1 MTCHARSS
9 PKINSQCAISATR
22 PRTGNT
28 DEPFSPGAS
37 LRELAVPVPVYVYV
51 YVARGA
57 EISQQASMPRRLRL
71 RLR

>member
-37 LRELAVPVPVYVYV
+37 LRELAVYVYV
-51 YVARGA
+51 YAARGA